1 MLTSEGGPRSLSTT
15 NDSYSLWKSEPSSD
29 ALCPSTVPFSFVFPS
44 RFKDGDEEAPI
55 PPSYD
60 FTASAVPALIAKC
73 QYNLVVS
80 VTRSPYP
87 QVGLIRTTKWYVLFV
102 YASATVS

>member
-1 MLTSEGGPRSLSTT
+1 MLTSEGGSRSLTTT
-15 NDSYSLWKSEPSSD
+15 NDSYSLWKSGPSGD

-44 RFKDGDEEAPI
+44 RFKDGDKEAPI

-60 FTASAVPALIAKC
+60 FTASAVPALIAKS

-80 VTRSPYP
+80 VTRSPHP
-87 QVGLIRTTKWYVLFV
+87 RVGLLTTTK
-102 YASATVS
+102 S